1 MFILIILYNFAKD
14 FVMINICG
22 QIQDD
27 NKTKEELLENVIIEK
42 TSYKDA
48 YQIIQILS
56 NCFRY

>member
-22 QIQDD
+22 HIQDD

>member
-14 FVMINICG
+14 FVMTNICSHL
-22 QIQDD
+22 QDD
-27 NKTKEELLENVIIEK
+27 NKTKEELLENIIIEK
-42 TSYKDA
+42 TTYKDA